1 MVCKFV
7 CHMCNLSIE
16 KVIRLLDDG
25 NLQHVPNI
33 THADVFKMYGPL
45 AGMGE
50 RKTYQEV
57 SR

>member
-1 MVCKFV
+1 
-7 CHMCNLSIE
+7 MCNLSIE